1 MSKMPMSSVV
11 ATFAAAGIVLSMPAV
26 LARVDVRVQFEEK
39 FDFTQVRTWS
49 WQAGEKG
56 QVLMARSPDDDAK
69 TSQALAEPFIVDAV
83 AKEMVNRKLKPA
95 ASAAEADVTAFYY
108 LLLTTTMNSQ
118 AMRQFFPANA
128 HWRLPNFPAATQ
140 SLEMMNAGTLVID
153 LSAKGTLVWR
163 GAASAKIPFE
173 IDTKKREALVRE
185 AVRDL
190 LRRFPPRK

>member
-1 MSKMPMSSVV
+1 MSKTPISSVI
-11 ATFAAAGIVLSMPAV
+11 ATLAAAGIVLSMPAV

-49 WQAGEKG
+49 WQAGDKG
-56 QVLMARSPDDDAK
+56 QVLMARSADDSAASSK
-69 TSQALAEPFIVDAV
+69 ALAEPIIVDAV

-95 ASAAEADVTAFYY
+95 ASAADADVTAFYY

-118 AMRQFFPANA
+118 VMGQFFPANA

-140 SLEMMNAGTLVID
+140 SLEMMNAGTLVLD
-153 LSAKGTLVWR
+153 LSAKGNLVWR

-173 IDTKKREALVRE
+173 IETKKRETLVRE
-185 AVRDL
+185 AVRDM
-190 LRRFPPRK
+190 LRRFPPKK

>member
-1 MSKMPMSSVV
+1 MPKVPISFVFAILAAVGVV
-11 ATFAAAGIVLSMPAV
+11 VSIAPV

-39 FDFTQVRTWS
+39 FDFAQVHTWS
-49 WQAGEKG
+49 WPAGDKG
-56 QVLMARSPDDDAK
+56 QVLMARSADDSAASAK
-69 TSQALAEPFIVDAV
+69 ALAEPIIADAV

-95 ASAAEADVTAFYY
+95 AGPADADVTAFYY

-118 AMRQFFPANA
+118 AMGQFFPANA

-140 SLEMMNAGTLVID
+140 SLEMMNAGTLVLD
-153 LSAKGTLVWR
+153 LNAKGTLVWR

-173 IDTKKREALVRE
+173 VDQKKRESLVRE